1 MDKEAAAAD
10 MDAGDMDAG
19 DRAAAD
25 MAADMA
31 GDEDD
36 SDYL

>member
-1 MDKEAAAAD
+1 MGLEMDKEAAAA
-10 MDAGDMDAG
+10 DMDAG